1 MDTITQGDAV
11 TNQKN
16 GPRFTVREADVQK
29 VFDHLDVAAKD
40 FGCERLAERIGKA
53 QSTLRNE
60 LAGLPGH
67 KLGVITSLQILAWTG
82 DLRALDRLEAVLGR
96 VAVEFPRST
105 RNDPAPLMAASGRLA
120 KEFGEH
126 MSVLGAALMDGVIE
140 PREARACLKELDEAV
155 KAALAVRVHLEGL
168 CEEGGAT

>member
-1 MDTITQGDAV
+1 VA
-11 TNQKN
+11 NQKN
-16 GPRFTVREADVQK
+16 GPRITIREADVQR
-29 VFDHLDVAAKD
+29 VFDHLDVAAKQY
-40 FGCERLAERIGKA
+40 GCEALAGRIGKA

-67 KLGVITSLQILAWTG
+67 KLGIITAIQILAWTG
-82 DLRALDRLEAVLGR
+82 DLAALDSLEETLGR
-96 VAVEFPRST
+96 VPVEFPRSKKD
-105 RNDPAPLMAASGRLA
+105 DPAPLMAASGRLA
-120 KEFGEH
+120 REFGEH

>member
-1 MDTITQGDAV
+1 MA
-11 TNQKN
+11 NQKN
-16 GPRFTVREADVQK
+16 GPRITIREADVQR
-29 VFDHLDVAAKD
+29 VFDHLDVAAKQY
-40 FGCERLAERIGKA
+40 GCEALAGRIGKA

-67 KLGVITSLQILAWTG
+67 KLGIITAIQILAWTG
-82 DLRALDRLEAVLGR
+82 DLAALDSLEKTLGR
-96 VAVEFPRST
+96 VPVEFPRST
-105 RNDPAPLMAASGRLA
+105 RNDPAPLMAAAGRLA

-126 MSVLGAALMDGVIE
+126 LAVLGAALMDGVIE

-168 CEEGGAT
+168 CDE